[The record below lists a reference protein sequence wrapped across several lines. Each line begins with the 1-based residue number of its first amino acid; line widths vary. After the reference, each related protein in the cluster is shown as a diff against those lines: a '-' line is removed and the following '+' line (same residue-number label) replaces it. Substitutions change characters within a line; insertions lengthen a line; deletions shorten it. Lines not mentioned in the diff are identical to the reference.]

1 MIKKSKIEENY
12 VLVDNV
18 IKTFTT
24 NNKKKI
30 ILSNVNFQISKGEFT
45 CILGPSGCG
54 KSTLLD
60 LLAGFTKPDEGLIS
74 VSDEVVRKPGP
85 ERGFVFQK
93 NSLIPWQTLE
103 QNVGYGLKLQKFNSK
118 DIEEKVTKYLK
129 LVGLEKYRKAYPNQL
144 SGGMQ
149 QRGSIIRALITNPK
163 IILMDEPFGA
173 VDAQTRSL
181 LQEMLLKIW
190 REFETTVVFVT
201 HSIPEAVFLSTHI
214 VVMSPRPGRIF
225 DIIESPLKR
234 DRDLSIRERPEFL
247 KIAQRVRDGLRA
259 GHSYED

>member
-1 MIKKSKIEENY
+1 M
-12 VLVDNV
+12 VDNV
-18 IKTFTT
+18 IKTFKT

-118 DIEEKVTKYLK
+118 D
-129 LVGLEKYRKAYPNQL
+129 L
-144 SGGMQ
+144 S
-149 QRGSIIRALITNPK
+149 LIH
-163 IILMDEPFGA
+163 ISEP
-173 VDAQTRSL
+173 TR
-181 LQEMLLKIW
+181 
-190 REFETTVVFVT
+190 R
-201 HSIPEAVFLSTHI
+201 
-214 VVMSPRPGRIF
+214 
-225 DIIESPLKR
+225 
-234 DRDLSIRERPEFL
+234 
-247 KIAQRVRDGLRA
+247 
-259 GHSYED
+259 